1 MNHSNENSIKS
12 KSSSLMLC
20 HYLTPA
26 TILIQSGKP
35 EKKELFK
42 DLISELAKFW
52 KLSDVEKLDQAVWER
67 EKEGHTVLESGLAI
81 PHARAAGL
89 DEIKA
94 CLGVIPEGYL
104 DPQENVLVRVVFLFL
119 SPQEQFANHLQMLAQ
134 ISRIFQ
140 DPQFMQNLIDSKT
153 SQEVFSLIQRQERI

>member
-1 MNHSNENSIKS
+1 MNHSNEDSIKS
-12 KSSSLMLC
+12 KSASLMLC

-26 TILIQSGKP
+26 TILIRSGKP
-35 EKKELFK
+35 EKKELFR

-52 KLSDVEKLDQAVWER
+52 KLSNVEKLDQAVWDR

-94 CLGVIPEGYL
+94 CLGVIPEGYV

-119 SPQEQFANHLQMLAQ
+119 SSQEQFANHLQMLAQ

-140 DPQFMQNLIDSKT
+140 DPQFMQHLTDSKT
-153 SQEVFSLIQRQERI
+153 SQEIFSLLQRQERI

>member
-1 MNHSNENSIKS
+1 MNNQNEDSLKS
-12 KSSSLMLC
+12 KNLSLMLC

-26 TILIQSGKP
+26 TILIRPGKP
-35 EKKELFK
+35 EKKELFTQ
-42 DLISELAKFW
+42 LISELAQFW
-52 KLSDVEKLDQAVWER
+52 KLPEVENLNQAVWER

-81 PHARAAGL
+81 PHARVAGL

-104 DPQENVLVRVVFLFL
+104 DPQENILVRVVFLFI

-140 DPQFMQNLIDSKT
+140 DSQFMQHLIDTKT
-153 SQEVFSLIQRQERI
+153 PQEIFSLLQRQERM